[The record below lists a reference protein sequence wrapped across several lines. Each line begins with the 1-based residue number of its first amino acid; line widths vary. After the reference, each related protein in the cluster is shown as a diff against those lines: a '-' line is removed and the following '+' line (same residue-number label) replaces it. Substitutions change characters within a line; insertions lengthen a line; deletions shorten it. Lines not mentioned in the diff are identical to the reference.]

1 MIEYVLKTLLLLA
14 SISVHSLQGI
24 FTALSKS
31 SSTGYDFSVFMSS
44 LLTESLKLAVSFVA
58 FQIQLATGKATRY
71 QYSIKDILLWA
82 IPACLYMIANN
93 LYFVVI
99 NISDSPITQQV
110 FGSLEIVIVGLANV
124 FILKRQLSG
133 VQWASLFLLTSSV
146 ASIQIAKSGTNILV
160 IPFLPALLTV
170 LSSGLAGCAGVII
183 EKLMKG
189 KNNVSIFQQN
199 MWLNLF
205 EFLKQIDR

>member
-1 MIEYVLKTLLLLA
+1 MIGLL
-14 SISVHSLQGI
+14 S
-24 FTALSKS
+24 
-31 SSTGYDFSVFMSS
+31 
-44 LLTESLKLAVSFVA
+44 
-58 FQIQLATGKATRY
+58 R
-71 QYSIKDILLWA
+71 
-82 IPACLYMIANN
+82 
-93 LYFVVI
+93 
-99 NISDSPITQQV
+99 
-110 FGSLEIVIVGLANV
+110 
-124 FILKRQLSG
+124 LSG

-146 ASIQIAKSGTNILV
+146 ASIQIAKSGTNVLV